1 MKWIAAITASVFLGT
16 ALPAY
21 AAAPL
26 QVDVLTRDLDS
37 PWGLAQLP
45 DGRWLVTER
54 SGTLRRLDARG
65 VREAI
70 IAHAPQAFVEGQ
82 GGLLDVVLH
91 PQFAGN
97 SLIYLSLASGAP
109 GNSRLLVVR
118 AELRGDALQNPKTV
132 FESAPRRT
140 SAHYAGSLAFMRDG
154 TLLITVGDGYE
165 DKVLAQNLDVLR
177 GKVARIHDDGS
188 APADN
193 PFVGRAQAN
202 PLVWSYGHR
211 NPQGLGIDPATGTVY
226 VSEHG
231 PQGGDE
237 INVIE
242 RGINYGWPVATHG
255 LDYTGGKISPF
266 QTYAGMREPILFWD
280 PSIAPAG
287 LTVYRGSEFPEW
299 DGDLLVGVLRDRHL
313 RRISMADGKV
323 QGQQILLADRNGRF
337 REIQVGSDGAI
348 YTLAESIDGKEK
360 SGQLMRLS
368 RAPPTASPQ
377 NANQNAN

>member
-1 MKWIAAITASVFLGT
+1 MITRKNWSIGSTAALFLGA
-16 ALPAY
+16 ALLAR
-21 AAAPL
+21 AAAPV
-26 QVDVLTRDLDS
+26 QVEVLTTDLDS

-54 SGTLRRLDARG
+54 SGALRRLDAHG

-70 IAHAPQAFVEGQ
+70 IDNVPKAFVDGQ

-91 PQFAGN
+91 PQFAVN
-97 SLIYLSLASGAP
+97 SKIYLSLAQGELRHSQLA
-109 GNSRLLVVR
+109 VVS
-118 AELRGDALQNPKTV
+118 AELRGDSLRNLQTV
-132 FESAPRRT
+132 FESAPRKT

-165 DKVLAQNLDVLR
+165 EKVLAQKLAVLR
-177 GKVARIHDDGS
+177 GKVVRINGDGS
-188 APADN
+188 VPTDN
-193 PFVGRAQAN
+193 PFVGREGAN

-211 NPQGLGIDPATGTVY
+211 NPQGLGIDPLTGTVY

-237 INVIE
+237 INIIE
-242 RGINYGWPVATHG
+242 RGVNYGWPVATHG

-266 QTYAGMREPILFWD
+266 KTYEGMREPILIWD

-299 DGDLLVGVLRDRHL
+299 NGDLLVGVLRDRQL
-313 RRISMADGKV
+313 RRISVADGKV

-337 REIQVGSDGAI
+337 REVQVGIDGAI
-348 YTLAESIDGKEK
+348 YTLAESIDGKER
-360 SGQLMRLS
+360 SGQLLRLT
-368 RAPPTASPQ
+368 RPR
-377 NANQNAN
+377 